1 MISNQPIVFNLQ
13 YTPYRPPRNAT
24 KEQRAR
30 HAHDRA
36 FYDMTAEGQTILDYM
51 TREDKAADAEDADEK
66 VPRAPPENSAP
77 VPSEK
82 RYPTILEYLQK
93 ATRVFNGKGMI
104 SQEELAEMKKRAAQ
118 NKGNIWHGYISFN
131 KQESHKI
138 DTPEKCIA
146 FIKNTFGTFFKAA
159 HLNEDNI
166 DLMCSLHID
175 RPHHLHIHYSFWEKE
190 PKYRSR
196 DGKSFEYRRRGELD
210 KAAIDNMFVKAG
222 IWVSEQK
229 EDLYLTRNDAIK
241 ELRRTLSP
249 AEVQQ
254 RRKDICEDL
263 LALARDL
270 PPTGRLAYGSKDM
283 EPFRERIDAIT
294 EKLFGSDP
302 KARGADLN
310 FQTELARR
318 RAVIKNICNQ
328 PYLFSNRNNE
338 PETVERLAQRYHYT
352 IDDKNIHIVEDI
364 EADYKRRLGNVVLQ
378 AARDIKPEILERNI
392 GHERASDSG
401 LKKLIH
407 TSEKRTGKI
416 AKQFLRDF
424 KSMVSTNAERA
435 RNRLREIEEE
445 LRRQRGEETSGES
458 AREEAY
464 RI

>member
-24 KEQRAR
+24 KEQRSR

-36 FYDMTAEGQTILDYM
+36 FYDMTADGQTILDYM
-51 TREDKAADAEDADEK
+51 TREDKTADEQQK
-66 VPRAPPENSAP
+66 IPRGPPNEDILQ
-77 VPSEK
+77 PSENF
-82 RYPTILEYLQK
+82 PTILEYLQK
-93 ATRVFNGKGMI
+93 STRVFNGKGMI
-104 SQEELAEMKKRAAQ
+104 SQEELAKMKEHAAR

-166 DLMCSLHID
+166 DLMCSLHLD
-175 RPHHLHIHYSFWEKE
+175 RPHHLHIHYAFWEKE

-196 DGKSFEYRRRGELD
+196 DGKGFEYRRRGELD

-222 IWVSEQK
+222 IWVSDQK
-229 EDLYLTRNDAIK
+229 ENLYLTRNDAVK
-241 ELRRTLSP
+241 ELRKMLSS
-249 AEVQQ
+249 AMLRQQ
-254 RRKDICEDL
+254 KKDIREDL

-283 EPFRERIDAIT
+283 EPFRERIDRIT
-294 EKLFGSDP
+294 EKLLDSDP
-302 KARGADLN
+302 KAKTADIS
-310 FQTELARR
+310 FRVELARR
-318 RAVIKNICNQ
+318 KAVIKNICNQ
-328 PYLFSNRNNE
+328 PYLFSNRNNA
-338 PETVERLAQRYHYT
+338 PETIERLAQKYHYT

-378 AARDIKPEILERNI
+378 AARDIKPELLERNI

-445 LRRQRGEETSGES
+445 LRRQRGEVTSGET

>member
-13 YTPYRPPRNAT
+13 YTPYRPPRSAT
-24 KEQRAR
+24 KEQKAR

-36 FYDMTAEGQTILDYM
+36 FYDMTADGQTILDYM
-51 TREDKAADAEDADEK
+51 TREDKAADEEGK
-66 VPRAPPENSAP
+66 SPRAPPKEM
-77 VPSEK
+77 VLQPSEK
-82 RYPTILEYLQK
+82 FPTMLEYLQK
-93 ATRVFNGKGMI
+93 STRVFNGKGMI
-104 SQEELAEMKKRAAQ
+104 SQEELAAMKERAAR

-146 FIKNTFGTFFKAA
+146 FVKNTFGTFFKAA

-166 DLMCSLHID
+166 DIMCSLHLD

-190 PKYRSR
+190 PKYRSW
-196 DGKSFEYRRRGELD
+196 DGKGFEYRRRGELD

-229 EDLYLTRNDAIK
+229 ENLYLTRNDAVK
-241 ELRRTLSP
+241 ELRRMLASAQLKKQTSALR
-249 AEVQQ
+249 Q
-254 RRKDICEDL
+254 DL
-263 LALARDL
+263 IALARDL

-294 EKLFGSDP
+294 EKLFDGDP
-302 KARGADLN
+302 NAKAADLD
-310 FQTELARR
+310 FQAELMRR

-338 PETVERLAQRYHYT
+338 PETVERLAQKYHYT

-364 EADYKRRLGNVVLQ
+364 EADYKRRLGNIVLQ
-378 AARDIKPEILERNI
+378 AAREIKPELVERNI
-392 GHERASDSG
+392 GNERASDSG

-407 TSEKRTGKI
+407 TSEKRTGKL
-416 AKQFLRDF
+416 ANQFLKDF
-424 KSMVSTNAERA
+424 KTMVSTSVERS

-445 LRRQRGEETSGES
+445 LRRQRGEEATGES

-464 RI
+464 RT

>member
-51 TREDKAADAEDADEK
+51 TREDKAADAEDAEEK
-66 VPRAPPENSAP
+66 IPRAPPENGAP
-77 VPSEK
+77 VPSGK

-93 ATRVFNGKGMI
+93 STRVFNGKGMI
-104 SQEELAEMKKRAAQ
+104 SQEELAYMKKRAAQ

-196 DGKSFEYRRRGELD
+196 DGKGFEYRRRGELD
-210 KAAIDNMFVKAG
+210 KAAIDNMFIKAG

-241 ELRRTLSP
+241 ELRRTL
-249 AEVQQ
+249 ETV
-254 RRKDICEDL
+254 
-263 LALARDL
+263 
-270 PPTGRLAYGSKDM
+270 
-283 EPFRERIDAIT
+283 RER
-294 EKLFGSDP
+294 P
-302 KARGADLN
+302 
-310 FQTELARR
+310 
-318 RAVIKNICNQ
+318 
-328 PYLFSNRNNE
+328 
-338 PETVERLAQRYHYT
+338 
-352 IDDKNIHIVEDI
+352 
-364 EADYKRRLGNVVLQ
+364 
-378 AARDIKPEILERNI
+378 
-392 GHERASDSG
+392 
-401 LKKLIH
+401 
-407 TSEKRTGKI
+407 
-416 AKQFLRDF
+416 
-424 KSMVSTNAERA
+424 
-435 RNRLREIEEE
+435 
-445 LRRQRGEETSGES
+445 
-458 AREEAY
+458 
-464 RI
+464 